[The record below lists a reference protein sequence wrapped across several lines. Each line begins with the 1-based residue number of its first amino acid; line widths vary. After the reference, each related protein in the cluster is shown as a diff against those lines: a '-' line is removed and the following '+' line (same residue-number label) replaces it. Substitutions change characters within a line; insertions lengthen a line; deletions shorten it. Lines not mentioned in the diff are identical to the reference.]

1 MGHIYAAAKMESGAM
16 LMGKLMYVPEQGSTL
31 TCEEAVPGTHGST
44 TDDHTSGAAV
54 VSSAFGIRAASKQ
67 IAVAVT
73 LAAVV
78 SIL

>member
-31 TCEEAVPGTHGST
+31 TCEEAVPGTHGSA

-54 VSSAFGIRAASKQ
+54 VSSALGIRAASR
-67 IAVAVT
+67 IGVAAM